1 MPLNYVWGL
10 MDYKSSF
17 FFNIE
22 KDSGNPLF
30 IIFVIQKREMINQP
44 LSALS
49 GKCNSQY
56 HIIFIYKIN

>member
-22 KDSGNPLF
+22 KDSANPLF

-44 LSALS
+44 LPALS

>member
-17 FFNIE
+17 FNIE
-22 KDSGNPLF
+22 KDSANPLF